1 MTTVE
6 ISIGASSASDTKIW
20 DNLSWNKI
28 SKQVTRLQMRIAKA
42 VREEKKGRVKTLQR
56 LLTCSFYAKC
66 LAVKRVV
73 LNKGGKTPGVDGI
86 IWRTS
91 RQKIQAALSLK
102 RHGYNPLPT
111 KRIYV
116 PKRQK
121 GKFRPISI
129 PTMKDK
135 AMQALWLMALIPI
148 AEERNDPNSYGF
160 RPKRSAQDAR
170 EQCFNALGKGKS
182 AQWIFEGD
190 INSCFDKI
198 SHQWLLENIP
208 MDKQVLKKFLKV
220 GFMEKQRLY
229 PTNLGTGQGSI
240 ISPTLALMAL
250 SGIEQK
256 LKSSRKRDRD
266 KEKINFISYAD
277 DFVITG
283 TSAELLKEKVI
294 PIVTESLKEVGLEL
308 SQEKSKI
315 THIDKGFNFLGY
327 NVRKYNGILLIK
339 PAKENIKEFLINIRK
354 TIKANYTA
362 KTENLI
368 NLLNPQIRG
377 WANYFR
383 SAVSS
388 KAFSYVDSVIF
399 KALRS
404 WLLRRHPNKSKSWIV
419 KKYFI
424 RCGLSKWNFHAIVK
438 DKKGSNRPLY
448 LYRASETTI
457 KRHIKIKSDAHPYN
471 PVFKDYFKHR
481 ENTSKTRKTNNSSSV
496 SEEIIEYK
504 AVG

>member
-1 MTTVE
+1 MTTVA
-6 ISIGASSASDTKIW
+6 ISIGASSASDTEIW

-42 VREEKKGRVKTLQR
+42 VREGRKGRVKTLQR

-148 AEERNDPNSYGF
+148 AEERNDLNSYGF

-208 MDKQVLKKFLKV
+208 MDKQVLKKFLKA
-220 GFMEKQRLY
+220 GFRL
-229 PTNLGTGQGSI
+229 
-240 ISPTLALMAL
+240 
-250 SGIEQK
+250 
-256 LKSSRKRDRD
+256 
-266 KEKINFISYAD
+266 
-277 DFVITG
+277 
-283 TSAELLKEKVI
+283 
-294 PIVTESLKEVGLEL
+294 
-308 SQEKSKI
+308 
-315 THIDKGFNFLGY
+315 
-327 NVRKYNGILLIK
+327 
-339 PAKENIKEFLINIRK
+339 
-354 TIKANYTA
+354 
-362 KTENLI
+362 
-368 NLLNPQIRG
+368 
-377 WANYFR
+377 
-383 SAVSS
+383 
-388 KAFSYVDSVIF
+388 
-399 KALRS
+399 
-404 WLLRRHPNKSKSWIV
+404 
-419 KKYFI
+419 
-424 RCGLSKWNFHAIVK
+424 
-438 DKKGSNRPLY
+438 
-448 LYRASETTI
+448 
-457 KRHIKIKSDAHPYN
+457 
-471 PVFKDYFKHR
+471 
-481 ENTSKTRKTNNSSSV
+481 
-496 SEEIIEYK
+496 
-504 AVG
+504 